1 MVRGKLVIGAGYQA
15 VPSLLR
21 YPAPMPV
28 LTVGDTAIPYEIRRS
43 RRARQMRI
51 TVRPGE
57 VRVSAPLFVRQSK
70 IEALVESKSRW
81 ILEKTK
87 ALLEREIAAIP
98 ERFISGEQVLV
109 QDQQLTLL
117 VEPAEVTK
125 PTLLFSDSLQVKVP
139 AGLDTDTQEELVR
152 NVVMKWLEE
161 RALEEAKAWTAQH
174 GRQLGRYPTRIRIGN
189 QKTLWGSCSARGVI
203 ALNWRLI
210 ATPRRVFE
218 YVVVHE
224 MCHLVERNHGP
235 EFWKLVESLLPDFAE
250 RRAWLKEHGVA
261 LG

>member
-1 MVRGKLVIGAGYQA
+1 
-15 VPSLLR
+15 
-21 YPAPMPV
+21 MPV
-28 LTVGDTAIPYEIRRS
+28 LTVGDTTIPYEIRRS

-70 IEALVESKSRW
+70 IEALVKSKSRW
-81 ILEKTK
+81 ILEKTR
-87 ALLEREIAAIP
+87 ALREREIAAIP

-109 QDQQLTLL
+109 RDQLQTLQ
-117 VEPAEVTK
+117 VEPAEIRK
-125 PTLLFSDSLQVKVP
+125 PTLRFADALEIKLP
-139 AGLDTDTQEELVR
+139 ADLDTEKQEELVR
-152 NVVMKWLEE
+152 DLVMKWLKE
-161 RALEEAKAWTAQH
+161 RALEDAKAWATQY
-174 GRQLGRYPTRIRIGN
+174 GPQLGCYPSRIRIGN

-210 ATPRRVFE
+210 ATPSRVFE

-224 MCHLVERNHGP
+224 LCHLVERNHSP
-235 EFWKLVESLLPDFAE
+235 DFWQLVESLLPDFAE